1 MTGPN
6 LWGVFGREAGSHPD
20 FRYSEALQA
29 ADIGDN
35 IDQVVENTERPA
47 ETRPPAEARPDPEVL
62 EQQKQEFEQ
71 VVQEATREAE
81 DRLGDIME
89 STLASE

>member
-1 MTGPN
+1 MNTLFPPLLLTLLLALTGCEQKGP
-6 LWGVFGREAGSHPD
+6 
-20 FRYSEALQA
+20 A

-35 IDQVVENTERPA
+35 IDQVVENTERLA

>member
-1 MTGPN
+1 MNTLFPPLLLTLLLALTGCEQKGP
-6 LWGVFGREAGSHPD
+6 
-20 FRYSEALQA
+20 A